1 MCIGHILSDLADL
14 GWMGEMDL
22 QFLTPHSVALQ
33 QLINAMDDNVALV
46 APDGTIVSVN
56 DTWRQFCRA
65 NDGDQASFY
74 VGDSYLE
81 VCRKSTGEGTDLA
94 TRIED
99 GLSSLLSSGQEFR
112 ADYPCHSA
120 TEKRWFTIIARPV
133 ELDGERYA
141 LVVHRNVTTQK
152 IQQVE
157 ASHAGQRAINLA
169 AISVGGMVELDYA
182 RNGLTWSL
190 QAPMAQVMAAA
201 DTVLP

>member
-1 MCIGHILSDLADL
+1 MKWTCSFSRRIL
-14 GWMGEMDL
+14 
-22 QFLTPHSVALQ
+22 VALQ

-81 VCRKSTGEGTDLA
+81 ACRKSTGEGTDLA

-120 TEKRWFTIIARPV
+120 TEKRWFTIVARPV

-141 LVVHRNVTTQK
+141 LVVHRNVTSQK